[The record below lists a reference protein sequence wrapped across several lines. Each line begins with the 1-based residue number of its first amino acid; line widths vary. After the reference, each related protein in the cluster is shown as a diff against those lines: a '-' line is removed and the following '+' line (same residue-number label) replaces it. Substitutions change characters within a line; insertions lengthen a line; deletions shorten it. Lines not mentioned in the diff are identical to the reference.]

1 MHLWSFK
8 QFLLWSWE
16 LLLGVQFEALNTTM
30 AIFWQNSKVWIAK
43 SILLQGVLI
52 QIALLELM
60 IKLQLLAFFSWFN
73 KYKLFPRHMMREF
86 FNTISIKNYFRFA
99 ILLIRSKSRK
109 NWQNG
114 CLELVPSR
122 KLTSIAIKL
131 QSEITLLWLI

>member
-1 MHLWSFK
+1 MHK
-8 QFLLWSWE
+8 ISWE

-30 AIFWQNSKVWIAK
+30 AIFWQ
-43 SILLQGVLI
+43 ILRCELQGVLI

-86 FNTISIKNYFRFA
+86 YNTISIKNYFRFA

-109 NWQNG
+109 NWQSG
-114 CLELVPSR
+114 CLELVPSL
-122 KLTSIAIKL
+122 KLTSIAIKLQFKL